1 MLVTITGCQL
11 FKKKVPPHEL
21 FAEAEQL
28 RKDGEFVEAALR
40 YDELYEQYD
49 DSELA
54 PAALYYTGICR
65 YSMSIRCPGKQAF
78 DQQKAEL
85 SKNKKEEYEQCI
97 EYMEKHKKPFMY
109 DENVDTFLYNGAD
122 FLGLIEQFPSSDLVD
137 DAAFQYVR
145 NQIVGKQQLKTLTVS
160 SILAIYGD
168 FFERY
173 PQSPYRRNGMEDML
187 KLMSEYSGALIDAA
201 AVAEAYKK
209 FLPFQDD
216 LPELAKLTYVI
227 SKRLVEEGADDAAAN
242 LLGQSSIIG
251 LGVVE
256 TARTRLNIRG
266 GQGTQHR
273 IIAKAEKGEEVLVLE
288 NTGDWYA
295 VLLEDGTQGYAHRE
309 YIQLLE

>member
-1 MLVTITGCQL
+1 MNYSQRPNN
-11 FKKKVPPHEL
+11 F
-21 FAEAEQL
+21 
-28 RKDGEFVEAALR
+28 RKDGAFVEAALR
-40 YDELYEQYD
+40 YDELYERYD

-65 YSMSIRCPGKQAF
+65 YSMSMRCPGKQAF

-85 SKNKKEEYEQCI
+85 SKSKKEEYEQCI
-97 EYMEKHKKPFMY
+97 AYMEKHKKPFMY

-122 FLGLIEQFPSSDLVD
+122 FLSLIEQFPSSDLVD

-160 SILAIYGD
+160 SILDIYGD

-187 KLMSEYSGALIDAA
+187 KLVSDYSGALLDAA

-209 FLPFQDD
+209 FRPFEDD
-216 LPELAKLTYVI
+216 LPELAKLAYLL
-227 SKRLVEEGADDAAAN
+227 SKRLLEEGAAEAAAA
-242 LLGQSSIIG
+242 LLGQPSVVG
-251 LGVVE
+251 LGIVE
-256 TARTRLNIRG
+256 TERTRLNVRG

-288 NTGDWYA
+288 HTGDWYA
-295 VLLEDGTQGYAHRE
+295 VLLENGTRGYVYRE